1 MAFCLAP
8 EVSKAQP
15 SLLLALSAQGNKP
28 LTTRS
33 KRDCCWTAGPCF
45 WGGVGGKTWFPG
57 HEILPSQAQPE
68 RGLRA
73 WLEPPIVTW
82 VHQPHFY

>member
-28 LTTRS
+28 LTTRVQEGLLLDS
-33 KRDCCWTAGPCF
+33 RALLLG
-45 WGGVGGKTWFPG
+45 WGGGQDQVSRP
-57 HEILPSQAQPE
+57 LD
-68 RGLRA
+68 
-73 WLEPPIVTW
+73 PPLAGSA
-82 VHQPHFY
+82 